1 MAAYDDTSIGIF
13 DFHHSMLVDR
23 IRVEAFMRAILAT
36 VQPGD
41 VVVDIGTGTG
51 ILSAFAAIAG
61 ARQVYAIEREPII
74 DVAREIVERNGLSDR
89 VTFLEGSSLDIELP
103 ERGDVLVSETIG
115 NAAYDEGITRWYR
128 DAKDRLLVDGA
139 AVIPRQLDL
148 EASLLTVPNDYEQ
161 IDRWSRPLMH
171 LDLTPLRRVA
181 VNNLLWAE
189 LSPAHQ
195 SSSVETV
202 ISCDLDDPPDALVG
216 RVEFVASQAG
226 TAHGLGVWFDAVLDD
241 RTTIS
246 NRPPNVVPS
255 WEQGFL
261 PLAEPVAIQPGDR
274 ISATVAV
281 DDDGATWSWSVADGP
296 MQTTRAGALRRASQ
310 ITDGA

>member
-1 MAAYDDTSIGIF
+1 MAAFDDTSIGIF

-171 LDLTPLRRVA
+171 LDLAPLRRVA
-181 VNNLLWAE
+181 VNNLLW
-189 LSPAHQ
+189 
-195 SSSVETV
+195 
-202 ISCDLDDPPDALVG
+202 G
-216 RVEFVASQAG
+216 
-226 TAHGLGVWFDAVLDD
+226 
-241 RTTIS
+241 
-246 NRPPNVVPS
+246 PS
-255 WEQGFL
+255 
-261 PLAEPVAIQPGDR
+261 
-274 ISATVAV
+274 
-281 DDDGATWSWSVADGP
+281 
-296 MQTTRAGALRRASQ
+296 
-310 ITDGA
+310 

>member
-1 MAAYDDTSIGIF
+1 MAAFDDTSIGIF

-89 VTFLEGSSLDIELP
+89 VTFLEGSSLDIELQ

-161 IDRWSRPLMH
+161 IDRWSLSVDPELFARTVPVKH
-171 LDLTPLRRVA
+171 LDGPEPTLQGA
-181 VNNLLWAE
+181 A
-189 LSPAHQ
+189 
-195 SSSVETV
+195 
-202 ISCDLDDPPDALVG
+202 AL
-216 RVEFVASQAG
+216 
-226 TAHGLGVWFDAVLDD
+226 
-241 RTTIS
+241 
-246 NRPPNVVPS
+246 
-255 WEQGFL
+255 
-261 PLAEPVAIQPGDR
+261 
-274 ISATVAV
+274 
-281 DDDGATWSWSVADGP
+281 
-296 MQTTRAGALRRASQ
+296 
-310 ITDGA
+310 